1 MADEIVKVIKIETAG
16 GQQTVEGLRK
26 EIKSLRDDLLNVQKG
41 TKEYDET
48 LGKLIEDEK
57 QLTDVMRAG
66 KNEVSAA
73 TGSYN
78 ALQNELTSL
87 KKVWKEVTDESQ
99 RAEIGQRIGELNAQL
114 KEMDSSIG
122 NFQRN
127 VGNYENAL
135 RSVTSEYTSQRA
147 ELKALR
153 VELEQLDPGTQAY
166 NEKFQR
172 AAEITHNLAEQQ
184 EMLKYASND
193 LGDQL
198 SNLRGIAS
206 NMAAGF
212 SAANAAIGLF
222 GGESKEV
229 QQAMLKVQQAMALV
243 QGLQGVDG
251 FIKRTQ
257 GLSTA
262 IKGWITQSKAATVQ
276 TTAQATATKAA
287 AVATNA
293 ETVATEGATVAQK
306 GLNAAMK
313 ANPIGLI
320 LAAVALLIANWK
332 KLTEWLG
339 KALGGWDKINK
350 AMNNFKAV
358 AAGVANVLKKTLLVP
373 IKEMINYVTTL
384 GKVIGDIFKGNW
396 KDIGADLKEGLN
408 NSIEIIKD
416 GYDVAANYAAGKEKE
431 ITRQAAAEMKKRA
444 QERSTELDDYI
455 KDMEAKEGA
464 DWKYTEQGKQA
475 YTEYFNTLLELYKN
489 DAEKYKEIQ
498 RDKWSYDRE
507 FGEHENKKTEETK
520 KANQDAA
527 KKREQAAKE
536 AAERLKKI
544 EEDYQKKVEEI
555 TGNSMRGVIEGY
567 EEEINALINYYEEAI
582 KKSEAQIKKYG
593 NEWSSTVLSDA
604 KNAVKEMKDALK
616 LIKDEAKNWT
626 ENKEGIS
633 MASFFSSLSPEEVR
647 EKYINLF
654 TGLIEKIKED
664 IKKNNLVGEALEDAE
679 LQIKQFQENIDKIRQ
694 QDAQQLLRE
703 EKDMWNE
710 LQKMFGTI
718 ENPVMLGEKLAY
730 EYTRLQNRFL
740 SMVNDSIKTSELDLN
755 QKLNDEIIRLF
766 QKSIRPKVSEE
777 LEKLQ
782 NEIDKKT
789 IKLDFEIETGMDF
802 DSFLGD
808 IEGRTTGS
816 GVLIPMENFD
826 KQALEFQKAEE
837 IYRNSLQQLDTQL
850 NFHRE
855 TVKYVNENNLIPS
868 EEYEKSLE
876 KIKELENAVAQVNID
891 YYNIKAEI
899 RDRYFAQDIEK
910 IQAATD
916 TELREYTKMYNE
928 LYTKGDD
935 YYNYRV
941 TQSGLLPE
949 HDIIAAQK
957 AYEIQR
963 DGLQKQLEAYQKYL
977 EDVTVAGD
985 QRVEAERMIAEL
997 IAEIEEGEVAHTIQ
1011 MNELRAQAWGEYFNM
1026 VQDGINGIGSLFGSL
1041 ADWYE
1046 ADIKA
1051 KRDHKEMTQEEYEEA
1066 FKQVKKIKIAE
1077 ATMSMLSGALGA
1089 FMQGVMSYPP
1099 PFGEIL
1105 GGIGAAA
1112 AIAQGVAQ
1120 IAQIKAQK
1128 PDGNGGNSG
1137 NYSAAATPQ
1146 VQSFTPE
1153 YVENPT
1159 GDSELTNLRNSY
1171 MNQNIY
1177 VKVSDIEAAERG
1189 TQVRVTESSF

>member
-26 EIKSLRDDLLNVQKG
+26 EIKSLRDDLLNAQKG

-48 LGKLIEDEK
+48 IEKLIEDEK

-262 IKGWITQSKAATVQ
+262 IKGWIAQSKAATVQ

-320 LAAVALLIANWK
+320 LAAIALLIANWK

-339 KALGGWDKINK
+339 KTLGGWDNVNK

-384 GKVIGDIFKGNW
+384 GKVIGDISKGNW

-431 ITRQAAAEMKKRA
+431 ITKQLEKEIVERAKAHAA
-444 QERSTELDDYI
+444 ELDDYI

-464 DWKYTEQGKQA
+464 DWKYTEEGKR
-475 YTEYFNTLLELYKN
+475 YYEDYFNSLLQMYKK
-489 DAEKYKEIQ
+489 DSEEYKEAQ

-507 FGEHENKKTEETK
+507 YDEKKKKAEEDAKKTADSARQKAQQSAK
-520 KANQDAA
+520 KAQEDLNKIESDYQN
-527 KKREQAAKE
+527 KVEKLISQNTRTVIEEFKEQSSDFVAYYENMITKLE
-536 AAERLKKI
+536 EKLKKDSGKLDAVVLSNGKKAI
-544 EEDYQKKVEEI
+544 EEMKQGLEVIKKEFEKY
-555 TGNSMRGVIEGY
+555 TGNE
-567 EEEINALINYYEEAI
+567 
-582 KKSEAQIKKYG
+582 
-593 NEWSSTVLSDA
+593 
-604 KNAVKEMKDALK
+604 
-616 LIKDEAKNWT
+616 
-626 ENKEGIS
+626 EGIVT
-633 MASFFSSLSPEEVR
+633 ASFFSSLSPNEIRDKYASLGVVLLEED
-647 EKYINLF
+647 EK
-654 TGLIEKIKED
+654 
-664 IKKNNLVGEALEDAE
+664 
-679 LQIKQFQENIDKIRQ
+679 
-694 QDAQQLLRE
+694 LLRE
-703 EKDMWNE
+703 EKDLWNE
-710 LQKMFGTI
+710 YQKQFGDI
-718 ENPVMLGEKLAY
+718 INPVMIGEKMTY
-730 EYTRLQNRFL
+730 EFGRLHNRFL
-740 SMVNDSIKTSELDLN
+740 DLLQDSMFESETIVNKRVNDETIK
-755 QKLNDEIIRLF
+755 LF
-766 QKSIRPKVSEE
+766 QKTIVPNVEKE
-777 LEKLQ
+777 LVILQ
-782 NEIDKKT
+782 NKIDKKK
-789 IKLDFEIETGMDF
+789 IKLDFEIETGSNF
-802 DSFLGD
+802 DSF
-808 IEGRTTGS
+808 IGS
-816 GVLIPMENFD
+816 GVMTGIENFD
-826 KQALEFQKAEE
+826 KKSLEFQRATE
-837 IYRNSLQQLDTQL
+837 IYNNSLKQLSTQL
-850 NFHRE
+850 NYYE
-855 TVKYVNENNLIPS
+855 QTVKFAEKNRLTQS
-868 EEYEKSLE
+868 DEY
-876 KIKELENAVAQVNID
+876 ENAVEMVKQLTTQMQQLYID
-891 YYNIKAEI
+891 YYNTNSEI

-910 IQAATD
+910 IQAVTD
-916 TELREYTKMYNE
+916 TELRENARKYNE
-928 LYTKGDD
+928 LYTQGTD

-941 TQSGLLPE
+941 TQTGLLGTHGIE
-949 HDIIAAQK
+949 AAQRD
-957 AYEIQR
+957 YEIQR

-977 EDVTVAGD
+977 DDITVAGD

-1026 VQDGINGIGSLFGSL
+1026 IQDGINGIGSLFGSL

-1051 KRDHKEMTQEEYEEA
+1051 KRDANEMSQEYYEKA
-1066 FKQVKKIKIAE
+1066 FEQVKGIKIAE
-1077 ATMSMLSGALGA
+1077 ATMSMISGALGA

-1128 PDGNGGNSG
+1128 PDGKGENSG

>member
-1 MADEIVKVIKIETAG
+1 MAEQEIVRVIKIETAG
-16 GQQTVEGLRK
+16 GQQTVKGLRE
-26 EIKSLRDDLLNVQKG
+26 EIKSLRDDLLNVKKG

-135 RSVTSEYTSQRA
+135 RSVTSEYTSQKS
-147 ELKALR
+147 ELRSLR
-153 VELEQLDPGTQAY
+153 VELENLDPGTQAY

-172 AAEITHNLAEQQ
+172 AAEITANLKRQQ

-243 QGLQGVDG
+243 QGLQGMDG

-320 LAAVALLIANWK
+320 LAAIALLIANWK

-358 AAGVANVLKKTLLVP
+358 AAGVANVIKKTLLVP

-431 ITRQAAAEMKKRA
+431 ITKQLQKEIVERAKAHAA
-444 QERSTELDDYI
+444 ELDDYI
-455 KDMEAKEGA
+455 NDMEAKEGA
-464 DWKYTEQGKQA
+464 DWKYTEEGKRYYENYFNSLLQMYKKDSEEYKQA
-475 YTEYFNTLLELYKN
+475 
-489 DAEKYKEIQ
+489 Q

-507 FGEHENKKTEETK
+507 YDEKKK
-520 KANQDAA
+520 KAEEDAKKAADSARQKALQAA
-527 KKREQAAKE
+527 KKAQED
-536 AAERLKKI
+536 LKKI
-544 EEDYQKKVEEI
+544 ESDYQSKVS
-555 TGNSMRGVIEGY
+555 TRVGSDLGNIY
-567 EEEINALINYYEEAI
+567 ADYDDKYKAFINYYEDLGKMLDKSASATD
-582 KKSEAQIKKYG
+582 KKLAAWLKKYT
-593 NEWSSTVLSDA
+593 ETVSSYND
-604 KNAVKEMKDALK
+604 
-616 LIKDEAKNWT
+616 LIKRDGARIINETKAFLKGLSIEEFGDFFKQSAGEDYWEKQFGNLTDEKKLEKW
-626 ENKEGIS
+626 NKWVEHMGEKTGIS
-633 MASFFSSLSPEEVR
+633 FSLGLKMR
-647 EKYINLF
+647 FINERNR
-654 TGLIEKIKED
+654 IEKLFES
-664 IKKNNLVGEALEDAE
+664 L
-679 LQIKQFQENIDKIRQ
+679 
-694 QDAQQLLRE
+694 
-703 EKDMWNE
+703 
-710 LQKMFGTI
+710 
-718 ENPVMLGEKLAY
+718 
-730 EYTRLQNRFL
+730 
-740 SMVNDSIKTSELDLN
+740 VNDSVENSSREANKKI
-755 QKLNDEIIRLF
+755 NDEIIQLF
-766 QKSIRPKVSEE
+766 QKTIRPQVDDE
-777 LEKLQ
+777 LTALQ
-782 NEIDKKT
+782 LDIDRKT
-789 IKLDFEIETGMDF
+789 IKLDFEIETGLD
-802 DSFLGD
+802 GD
-808 IEGRTTGS
+808 AFIDNEE
-816 GVLIPMENFD
+816 LIPIDNFD
-826 KQALEFQKAEE
+826 KKAAELERATEVYQNALKQLLTQ
-837 IYRNSLQQLDTQL
+837 RNYYQQ
-850 NFHRE
+850 
-855 TVKYVNENNLIPS
+855 TVDYVNENSLIPS
-868 EEYEKSLE
+868 EEYEAALV
-876 KIKELENAVAQVNID
+876 KIEEIDNKLNQAHID
-891 YYNIKAEI
+891 YYNTNAEI

-949 HDIIAAQK
+949 HDIIAEQK
-957 AYEIQR
+957 AYEIKR
-963 DGLQKQLEAYQKYL
+963 DGLQKQLEAYQRYL
-977 EDVTVAGD
+977 DDVTVAGD

-1051 KRDHKEMTQEEYEEA
+1051 KRDANEMSQEDYEKA
-1066 FKQVKKIKIAE
+1066 FEQVKGIKIAE
-1077 ATMSMLSGALGA
+1077 ATMSMISGALGA